1 MKTKFYLFAALCCAF
16 ITLLP
21 QKALADSYSPKY
33 RYDGVLYVYNFTQKR
48 GEVVYEQ
55 LGGILNYK
63 DLSGDVTIASY
74 VPGIGEITAI
84 AKSAFSYKKE
94 GNMISVTLP
103 GTIQKIEQ
111 AAFYDTPKL
120 YSIHLNEGLKE
131 MGRSVFYRCT
141 ALTEVYIPTTL
152 KEIPENTFYKC
163 TSLPAIALSA
173 GIEHIG
179 SEAFF
184 GCTALQT
191 VKSQSGGNNVKTIG
205 AYAFYNCSS
214 LYDVRFSNGLT
225 SIGTYAFYGCT
236 KLENLSLPAKL
247 ASIGDFA
254 FLNSGL
260 KILTVD
266 MTTPININAN
276 VFTGVDL
283 SQCTLYV
290 PKGCKDAYKNADV
303 WKKFGHILEIGE
315 TLTPDPEE
323 ETVEPVATGKQKIGD
338 LWYDLHEDLTA
349 KLLMHDDN
357 KALTGAIKVPAT
369 VTFGKYTYTVNEME
383 EQVFSECS
391 SITSVTVPN
400 TISEITYQAFKNCT
414 GLTNVILPSALTS
427 IGWKAFNNCSALTFV
442 SLPASLTEISAYA
455 FMGCKALTSVYIP
468 AGIKTIKEYC
478 FSDCDKLATVS
489 LPEGLTEI
497 ELAAFF
503 NCPAL
508 TTITLPASLTKLG
521 DDLFNGEDMVSIRSL
536 RETPPTATAKT
547 FRSMNTATC
556 ILYVPNGTKSLYEY
570 ATGWGT
576 FYNIQE
582 KGVTETIKYGKLFY
596 KLREDFT
603 AMVTYETNGADNYK
617 DLSGEITVEDKVI
630 YQGAEYTVTNVGPS
644 AFIKCK
650 TISKV
655 NLPTSINEI
664 NSKAFEE
671 CTALEDVNIPYTVT
685 YLAADA
691 FDKSKLFI
699 DNTDEDG
706 AVYYDGCL
714 LALTK
719 QLPAAEYKVKEG
731 TGMIATW
738 VFENQDD
745 LTAITLPDGLQ
756 VLCSSAISHMVN
768 LKTLTLPASINFIG
782 GGFCN
787 DCFSLT
793 SIYNYSESPYD
804 LSDVYCFDNINTA
817 KCTLYVPKG
826 SRTAYQSAAEWK
838 NFPIYE
844 MKGVYTV
851 TFEDWNGFELKSEK
865 VTEGE
870 AATAP
875 ADPEREGYH
884 FTGWDKKFDN
894 VQSDLTV
901 TATYAINS
909 YTVTFRDMN
918 PSVILKT
925 ESVNYGAGATA
936 PEAPEHTGYHFLYWT
951 PEYDVITADLDVYA
965 QYEMNTYT
973 VRFEDWDGTELNT
986 FMVDHAHMINLID
999 MPDESALTRDCY
1011 TFKGWKS
1018 SADETLTEEQIAA
1031 EEVMKDE
1038 TYTAY
1043 YEINTYQLTFVCEH
1057 GTINLIEDAVDP
1069 DAVECGSKL
1078 HFSVTPDEGYVFDKW
1093 DFEYDELEGCEI
1105 TDNTTITAL
1114 MKILTY
1120 TVTFVDWDEKVLKTQ
1135 TVDWNTAATA
1145 PEEPEREGYTF
1156 TGWDPADFSHVTS
1169 DLTVTAA
1176 YTINTYTVTFV
1187 DWDEKVL
1194 KTQTVDWNTAATAPE
1209 EPEREGYTFTG
1220 WDPADFSHVTSD
1232 LTVTAQYKENPGTGV
1247 DEIVNRK
1254 SSNRKL
1260 IIDGVL
1266 YIERNG
1272 RRYDAAG
1279 RIVD

>member
-1 MKTKFYLFAALCCAF
+1 MKKPILFFAALCC
-16 ITLLP
+16 ILSLLTT
-21 QKALADSYSPKY
+21 QKALADNYTRIHWY
-33 RYDGVLYVYNFTQKR
+33 NDIRYVYNQTQKR
-48 GEVVYEQ
+48 GEVACEKYKSQYNYE
-55 LGGILNYK
+55 
-63 DLSGDVTIASY
+63 DLSGDITIDSY
-74 VPGIGEITAI
+74 IPGIGEITAI
-84 AKSAFSYKKE
+84 GEYAFYGKSE
-94 GNMISVTLP
+94 GKMISVTLP

-111 AAFYDTPKL
+111 FAFYNATKL

-131 MGRSVFYRCT
+131 MGDAVFAKCT

-152 KEIPENTFYKC
+152 KEITYRTFDCC

-179 SEAFF
+179 SEAFA

-191 VKSQSGGNNVKTIG
+191 VKSQSGANNVKTIG
-205 AYAFYNCSS
+205 HYAFCDCSS

-225 SIGTYAFYGCT
+225 SIGKYAFKGCT

-247 ASIGDFA
+247 ATIGDFA
-254 FLNSGL
+254 FYKSGL
-260 KILTVD
+260 KILTVN
-266 MTTPININAN
+266 MTTPLNINAN
-276 VFTGVDL
+276 VFTSVDL

-290 PKGCKDAYKNADV
+290 PKGCKDAYKNANV

-323 ETVEPVATGKQKIGD
+323 ETVEPDATGKQKIGD
-338 LWYDLHEDLTA
+338 LWYYLHGDLTA
-349 KLLMHDDN
+349 KLLRHDDN

-383 EQVFSECS
+383 NNVFAECS

-400 TISEITYQAFKNCT
+400 TISEIPYQAFKNST
-414 GLTNVILPSALTS
+414 GLTNVTLPSALTS
-427 IGWKAFNNCSALTFV
+427 IGSSAFYGCSALTFV

-468 AGIKTIKEYC
+468 AGIKTIREYC

-503 NCPAL
+503 NCPSL
-508 TTITLPASLTKLG
+508 KTITLPASLTKLG

-556 ILYVPNGTKSLYEY
+556 ILYVPFETKSKYEY

-650 TISKV
+650 TITKV
-655 NLPTSINEI
+655 NIPTSITEI

-685 YLAADA
+685 YIPADA

-731 TGMIATW
+731 TRMIATW

-793 SIYNYSESPYD
+793 TIYNYSESPYD
-804 LSDVYCFDNINTA
+804 LSDNYCFDNINTA

-851 TFEDWNGFELKSEK
+851 TFQDWNGQE
-865 VTEGE
+865 
-870 AATAP
+870 
-875 ADPEREGYH
+875 
-884 FTGWDKKFDN
+884 
-894 VQSDLTV
+894 
-901 TATYAINS
+901 
-909 YTVTFRDMN
+909 
-918 PSVILKT
+918 LKT
-925 ESVNYGAGATA
+925 EKVEEGNSASAPAT
-936 PEAPEHTGYHFLYWT
+936 
-951 PEYDVITADLDVYA
+951 
-965 QYEMNTYT
+965 
-973 VRFEDWDGTELNT
+973 
-986 FMVDHAHMINLID
+986 
-999 MPDESALTRDCY
+999 
-1011 TFKGWKS
+1011 
-1018 SADETLTEEQIAA
+1018 
-1031 EEVMKDE
+1031 
-1038 TYTAY
+1038 
-1043 YEINTYQLTFVCEH
+1043 
-1057 GTINLIEDAVDP
+1057 
-1069 DAVECGSKL
+1069 
-1078 HFSVTPDEGYVFDKW
+1078 
-1093 DFEYDELEGCEI
+1093 
-1105 TDNTTITAL
+1105 
-1114 MKILTY
+1114 
-1120 TVTFVDWDEKVLKTQ
+1120 
-1135 TVDWNTAATA
+1135 
-1145 PEEPEREGYTF
+1145 PEREGYTF
-1156 TGWDPADFSHVTS
+1156 TGWDKDLTDIQS
-1169 DLTVTAA
+1169 DLTVTAQ
-1176 YTINTYTVTFV
+1176 YTVNTYTVRFIDPFDESIISQQTVEYGMSAVEPDASQRKEHEGYFFV
-1187 DWDEKVL
+1187 DWESDFDIILSDKDVYAYYATVKYTVAFDKGNSIVDAYYVAHGETVDEVPAAEPFDCKTFVGWRSSLTGNLMTESEILSETVTEEVTYTADYEQDYYAITLVCSHGTVTCDEAVDLSHVACGTTLHFSFVPEEGYELAGWDNYDPETGYLVGHDDIIEALTQQKAAVYFTVTYFDWNMTVLGTEKV
-1194 KTQTVDWNTAATAPE
+1194 E
-1209 EPEREGYTFTG
+1209 EGKDANGLETDPEREGYTFTG
-1220 WDPADFSHVTSD
+1220 WSSPLTNITSD
-1232 LTVTAQYKENPGTGV
+1232 LNVQAQYEKKEPTALDDTDQENPAARPTKQFRNG
-1247 DEIVNRK
+1247 I
-1254 SSNRKL
+1254 
-1260 IIDGVL
+1260 L
-1266 YIERNG
+1266 YINRNG
-1272 RRYDAAG
+1272 ILYDAAG
-1279 RIVD
+1279 NQVQ